1 MSEYSSDFRLNISD
15 WLCRDCDGRC
25 VILILDCQK
34 LIRNPT
40 MYATFL
46 LWMMSELF
54 ESLPEAGG
62 LDKPKMIFFFDE
74 THLLFDH
81 ASDALF
87 DKIEQVIKLIRSKG
101 VGIYFITQN
110 PQNIPDGVLS
120 QLDNKIQHALHA
132 YTPKEQKAAK
142 TAAMSFRGN
151 PAFDTYESLF
161 QLGIGEAL
169 CGDDRSG
176 FGL

>member
-15 WLCRDCDGRC
+15 WLCRDCDGCC

-34 LIRNPT
+34 LIR
-40 MYATFL
+40 
-46 LWMMSELF
+46 
-54 ESLPEAGG
+54 
-62 LDKPKMIFFFDE
+62 
-74 THLLFDH
+74 
-81 ASDALF
+81 
-87 DKIEQVIKLIRSKG
+87 SKG
-101 VGIYFITQN
+101 IGIYFITQN
-110 PQNIPDGVLS
+110 PQDIPDGVLS